1 MSRNTKSHNN
11 KDVRRRSALSFIGGD
26 GSLDIDDILQSEP
39 WKNVEKFKNSE
50 AGCIQNMLD
59 DFVKIITQENTV
71 ESNEGLLKIIKG
83 DIPAKKTP
91 RSTKGSTKSPIKDL
105 LMDLPGTSS
114 STNSNIVETN
124 TTVNKNKTLKRQNWC
139 EISEMEMIPQE
150 LSYDT
155 NDVKEEI
162 QNISEAKE
170 NVDSNK
176 KMSKKKIL
184 QDITNITEENLYTST
199 PKKVKKTV
207 KKKESTAENKKPKTE
222 NSKNKSGKN
231 IQRKEIQKKSK
242 NTNEQAK
249 SSANIF
255 EEEEKPNVK
264 LENNSEEIISQELSR
279 NTDDAKEETKK
290 SSKATAKKNVNSD
303 KKIKK
308 EIVQDTT
315 NSTEENLQTSTSK
328 KEASKIRK
336 KKVKKEESTAN
347 KKSKTENSE
356 NKSEKNVQRKK
367 IQKKSKS
374 TKEQGKSSVNM
385 LEEEKK
391 MNVNLK
397 NNLECNKV
405 NQNSSK
411 NKIENKK
418 VKSSA
423 TLLSEIEKKYEVA
436 EINNNME
443 KVAKS
448 KEYNKS
454 MSNQLKEKNLKKK
467 NPENKLQR
475 SAQLRTS
482 LKSSQINNTKCQCEK
497 SSAKCSD
504 NQCSL
509 KAKEDYEKRK
519 ERKKS
524 LKAAKAIEGLS
535 RHITVVKRK
544 MECIKND
551 LAAMTNV
558 RENNGKNKSVLRCP
572 LNQTKMKLHEKKES
586 GIHRIQEVPLEE
598 LDLSKEYNVEKT
610 LGEGSF
616 AKVLLATHRT
626 TQTRVVLKAVHQEL
640 TSEKDFFREFH
651 YSYHLS
657 PHPNILCS
665 YAVAF
670 KAEKCFV
677 FAQEYA
683 PYGDLAGNVKAG
695 GLNEDACKKIAG
707 QLASALDFIHSKQLA
722 HRDIKLENVLVFA
735 QDMSK
740 VKLCDFGCTKREGTL
755 VNKIRCTWV
764 PFQPPEIHEII
775 KNERYACKRS
785 SDCWQ
790 FGIVLF
796 VCLTGNPP
804 WQSADPIQDPDY
816 SAFQR
821 WLKRRTTKI
830 PPTFRRFTPRLLRY
844 FRRAFE
850 HKPEKRPHVTEINK
864 YLKDSWCISKISH
877 SATSTSVDVS
887 ESLARRGDSLL
898 YLDTILDDRH
908 NVDENK
914 NKLRK
919 LLNSYGLETTVDQK
933 VVTKRIWEWVMQ
945 CDSNI
950 DTEPG
955 LISSFS
961 TEDM

>member
-1 MSRNTKSHNN
+1 MSHDTKSHNN
-11 KDVRRRSALSFIGGD
+11 KDMRRRSALSFIGGD
-26 GSLDIDDILQSEP
+26 GSLDIDHVLQSEP
-39 WKNVEKFKNSE
+39 WKNIEKFKNSE
-50 AGCIQNMLD
+50 AGCVQTMLD
-59 DFVKIITQENTV
+59 NFIETITQNNTI
-71 ESNEGLLKIIKG
+71 EAKEGLLKLIKS
-83 DIPAKKTP
+83 DISAKKTP

-105 LMDLPGTSS
+105 PSS

-124 TTVNKNKTLKRQNWC
+124 IIVNNKTLKRQSRC
-139 EISEMEMIPQE
+139 EMEISHK
-150 LSYDT
+150 LSSDT
-155 NDVKEEI
+155 DDVKKEI
-162 QNISEAKE
+162 QNISKANVKE
-170 NVDSNK
+170 NVDPNK
-176 KMSKKKIL
+176 KMTKKKIL
-184 QDITNITEENLYTST
+184 QDITNITEENLHTST
-199 PKKVKKTV
+199 PKKVEKTV

-222 NSKNKSGKN
+222 NSKNKSEKN
-231 IQRKEIQKKSK
+231 IQRKEIEKKSK
-242 NTNEQAK
+242 NTKEQAK
-249 SSANIF
+249 SSTNILK
-255 EEEEKPNVK
+255 EEKTPNVK
-264 LENNSEEIISQELSR
+264 LENNLEEIIPQELSH
-279 NTDDAKEETKK
+279 NTDNVKEETKK
-290 SSKATAKKNVNSD
+290 SSKATAKKNANSN

-308 EIVQDTT
+308 IVQDKA
-315 NSTEENLQTSTSK
+315 NVIEKNLQTSTSK

-336 KKVKKEESTAN
+336 KKVTKEELKVEN
-347 KKSKTENSE
+347 KSENSE

-367 IQKKSKS
+367 VQKKSKT
-374 TKEQGKSSVNM
+374 TKEQAKSNANM

-397 NNLECNKV
+397 NNLECNKG
-405 NQNSSK
+405 NQNSK
-411 NKIENKK
+411 NKVENKK
-418 VKSSA
+418 VKVFA
-423 TLLSEIEKKYEVA
+423 TLLSEMENKCEVV
-436 EINNNME
+436 EINCGNLELALIINCLYFLD
-443 KVAKS
+443 KS
-448 KEYNKS
+448 TKLNG
-454 MSNQLKEKNLKKK
+454 KNLKKE
-467 NPENKLQR
+467 NPENKLQGN
-475 SAQLRTS
+475 AQL
-482 LKSSQINNTKCQCEK
+482 
-497 SSAKCSD
+497 SAM
-504 NQCSL
+504 
-509 KAKEDYEKRK
+509 
-519 ERKKS
+519 
-524 LKAAKAIEGLS
+524 I
-535 RHITVVKRK
+535 
-544 MECIKND
+544 
-551 LAAMTNV
+551 NV
-558 RENNGKNKSVLRCP
+558 RENSGKNKSIL
-572 LNQTKMKLHEKKES
+572 LNQAKMKLHEKKES
-586 GIHRIQEVPLEE
+586 GIHRIQEGPLEE

-740 VKLCDFGCTKREGTL
+740 VKLCDFGSTKREGTL

>member
-11 KDVRRRSALSFIGGD
+11 KDMRKRSALSFIGGD
-26 GSLDIDDILQSEP
+26 GSLDVDHVLQSKP
-39 WKNVEKFKNSE
+39 WENIKEFEESE
-50 AGCIQNMLD
+50 AGCIQNVLN
-59 DFVKIITQENTV
+59 DFVKAVTQEKSV
-71 ESNEGLLKIIKG
+71 EAKEGLLKTIK
-83 DIPAKKTP
+83 DSTKKTP
-91 RSTKGSTKSPIKDL
+91 RSTKKASTKSSIKDL
-105 LMDLPGTSS
+105 SMDLPGTSS
-114 STNSNIVETN
+114 STISNIVETN
-124 TTVNKNKTLKRQNWC
+124 VTLRKNKTLKKQSQF
-139 EISEMEMIPQE
+139 EVSDIEMIPQE
-150 LSYDT
+150 LSHNID
-155 NDVKEEI
+155 DIEEEI
-162 QNISEAKE
+162 QNVSEANTKKII
-170 NVDSNK
+170 NSNK
-176 KMSKKKIL
+176 TIIKKEIF
-184 QDITNITEENLYTST
+184 QDITNVTERCLQTST
-199 PKKVKKTV
+199 PKKISPKIIKRMEE
-207 KKKESTAENKKPKTE
+207 KKESMVENKKQNTR
-222 NSKNKSGKN
+222 NSETKSKKNVQHKK
-231 IQRKEIQKKSK
+231 IQKGSENTEEQDKS
-242 NTNEQAK
+242 NTNVLKEGEK
-249 SSANIF
+249 TNI
-255 EEEEKPNVK
+255 N
-264 LENNSEEIISQELSR
+264 LENHLEKIIPQKLPH
-279 NTDDAKEETKK
+279 NTNAKKETKK
-290 SSKATAKKNVNSD
+290 TSKVIAKKNVNLS
-303 KKIKK
+303 KKIK
-308 EIVQDTT
+308 EGITQDPI
-315 NSTEENLQTSTSK
+315 NIAEKDLQTSTSK
-328 KEASKIRK
+328 KETSISKKETSKIRK
-336 KKVKKEESTAN
+336 KTMKKEKSTAEN
-347 KKSKTENSE
+347 KISKTRSSE
-356 NKSEKNVQRKK
+356 NKSQKGVQHKK
-367 IQKKSKS
+367 MRKKSKNRE
-374 TKEQGKSSVNM
+374 EQTKSSVNM
-385 LEEEKK
+385 LEEEKTNVNEK
-391 MNVNLK
+391 EVNVNLE
-397 NNLECNKV
+397 NNLVCNKV
-405 NQNSSK
+405 NHTSSK
-411 NKIENKK
+411 NKAENKK
-418 VKSSA
+418 A
-423 TLLSEIEKKYEVA
+423 KY
-436 EINNNME
+436 
-443 KVAKS
+443 K
-448 KEYNKS
+448 NKP
-454 MSNQLKEKNLKKK
+454 NQLKKKSLKKE
-467 NPENKLQR
+467 NSENKLQKSTQL
-475 SAQLRTS
+475 SAM
-482 LKSSQINNTKCQCEK
+482 I
-497 SSAKCSD
+497 
-504 NQCSL
+504 
-509 KAKEDYEKRK
+509 
-519 ERKKS
+519 
-524 LKAAKAIEGLS
+524 
-535 RHITVVKRK
+535 
-544 MECIKND
+544 
-551 LAAMTNV
+551 NV
-558 RENNGKNKSVLRCP
+558 RGNNGKNKSILRHP
-572 LNQTKMKLHEKKES
+572 LNQAKMKLHEKKES

-740 VKLCDFGCTKREGTL
+740 VKLCDFGCTKREGIL

-961 TEDM
+961 TENM

>member
-1 MSRNTKSHNN
+1 MSHDTKSYNN
-11 KDVRRRSALSFIGGD
+11 KDMRRRSALSFIGGD
-26 GSLDIDDILQSEP
+26 GSLDIDHVLQSEP
-39 WKNVEKFKNSE
+39 WKNIEKFKNSE
-50 AGCIQNMLD
+50 AGCVQTMLD
-59 DFVKIITQENTV
+59 NFIETITQNNTI
-71 ESNEGLLKIIKG
+71 EAKEGFLKLIKG
-83 DIPAKKTP
+83 DTPAKKTP

-105 LMDLPGTSS
+105 PGISS

-124 TTVNKNKTLKRQNWC
+124 TVVNNKMLKRQSRC
-139 EISEMEMIPQE
+139 EMEMISQK
-150 LSYDT
+150 LSSDT
-155 NDVKEEI
+155 DVKKEI
-162 QNISEAKE
+162 QNISEANVKE

-176 KMSKKKIL
+176 KMTKKKIL

-199 PKKVKKTV
+199 PKKVEKTV

-222 NSKNKSGKN
+222 NSKNKSEKN
-231 IQRKEIQKKSK
+231 IQCKEIEKKSK
-242 NTNEQAK
+242 NTKEQAK
-249 SSANIF
+249 SSTNILK
-255 EEEEKPNVK
+255 EEKTPNVK
-264 LENNSEEIISQELSR
+264 LENNLEKIIPQKLSR
-279 NTDDAKEETKK
+279 NTDNVKEETKK
-290 SSKATAKKNVNSD
+290 SSKATAKKNANSN

-308 EIVQDTT
+308 IVQDKA
-315 NSTEENLQTSTSK
+315 NITEKNLQTSTSK

-336 KKVKKEESTAN
+336 KKVTKEELKVEN
-347 KKSKTENSE
+347 KSKTENSE

-367 IQKKSKS
+367 IQKKSKT
-374 TKEQGKSSVNM
+374 TKEQAKNSANM
-385 LEEEKK
+385 LEKEKK
-391 MNVNLK
+391 NVNLK

-411 NKIENKK
+411 NKENKK
-418 VKSSA
+418 VKD
-423 TLLSEIEKKYEVA
+423 
-436 EINNNME
+436 
-443 KVAKS
+443 KS
-448 KEYNKS
+448 TKLNG
-454 MSNQLKEKNLKKK
+454 KNLKKE
-467 NPENKLQR
+467 NPENKLQG
-475 SAQLRTS
+475 SAQLP
-482 LKSSQINNTKCQCEK
+482 
-497 SSAKCSD
+497 
-504 NQCSL
+504 
-509 KAKEDYEKRK
+509 
-519 ERKKS
+519 
-524 LKAAKAIEGLS
+524 
-535 RHITVVKRK
+535 
-544 MECIKND
+544 
-551 LAAMTNV
+551 AMINV
-558 RENNGKNKSVLRCP
+558 RENSGKNKSVFKPIL
-572 LNQTKMKLHEKKES
+572 LNQAKMKLHEKKES